1 MKTKTNSPIS
11 WGSGLVIAI
20 AAFMVSTLG
29 FVFFAT
35 TLDFDL
41 VTEQHY
47 EEGVEYQQVIDRVE
61 QTHALSQPVAF
72 NYQKSDRALNI
83 TFPKDVAEQSKQGTL
98 TLYRP
103 DDATLDQEKKLS
115 SFTQNGITVEEIEL
129 PPGKWTA
136 QLKWSADQTQYYSES
151 TLFVE

>member
-1 MKTKTNSPIS
+1 MKNKNNSPFS

-20 AAFMVSTLG
+20 AIFMVSTLG

-41 VTEQHY
+41 VTEHHY

-61 QTHALSQPVAF
+61 QSHTLSHPVQF
-72 NYQKSDRALNI
+72 NYKRNEQALRI
-83 TFPKDVAEQSKQGTL
+83 TFPEDVAEQAKQGTL

-103 DDATLDQEKKLS
+103 DDASLDQEKKLTR
-115 SFTQNGITVEEIEL
+115 FTQNGLTVEEIEL
-129 PPGKWTA
+129 TPGKWTA

-151 TLFVE
+151 TLFVD